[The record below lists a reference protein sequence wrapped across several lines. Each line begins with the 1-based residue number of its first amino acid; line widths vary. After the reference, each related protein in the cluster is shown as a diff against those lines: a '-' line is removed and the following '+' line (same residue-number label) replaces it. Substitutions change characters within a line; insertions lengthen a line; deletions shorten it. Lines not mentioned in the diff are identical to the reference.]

1 MIDPKELRIRNW
13 VTIDNPI
20 AWPEMANIPV
30 MVTSVEESLDE
41 QFPESPGAI
50 RLKYEHDTY
59 CQYSEFIS
67 PIPLTPEWL
76 ERLGFVNHRKN
87 IYSKEGINFIHYKEG
102 VIYLAGPRHINLFY
116 VHQLQN
122 LFFALT
128 GHE

>member
-1 MIDPKELRIRNW
+1 MSTLTSKELRVGNW
-13 VTIDNPI
+13 VFDNGREYQFSI
-20 AWPEMANIPV
+20 YDFTQILPE
-30 MVTSVEESLDE
+30 
-41 QFPESPGAI
+41 
-50 RLKYEHDTY
+50 
-59 CQYSEFIS
+59 
-67 PIPLTPEWL
+67 PIPITSEWL